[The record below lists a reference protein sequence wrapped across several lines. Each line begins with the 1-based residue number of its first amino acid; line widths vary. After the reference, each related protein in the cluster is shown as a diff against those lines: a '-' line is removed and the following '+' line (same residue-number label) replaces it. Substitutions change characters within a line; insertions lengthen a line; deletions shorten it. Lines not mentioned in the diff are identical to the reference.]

1 MTQTT
6 RRVVGK
12 LRAGCTT
19 PFPAAEMSVVCEIIE
34 EQHLTGTEE
43 QE

>member
-19 PFPAAEMSVVCEIIE
+19 HFPAEMSVVREIIE